1 MKVNKKKALIAGL
14 GISLSLA
21 VLFGIYSAVAYA
33 TPISTRDVSYTTA
46 YSEEGSLKHYGLF
59 SNETVYQNGTSL
71 EYYPSGITGAIIGE
85 YGYSTSPEASGSYK
99 IEIHSNYYVSVNRKS
114 VYLLNRTAE
123 IASGTFDGSFSVPVE
138 FNMTSL
144 GEELRTIR
152 EGTDLHRAENE
163 VYLTVTVGIDGR
175 EPFTQKIQ
183 LKKDT
188 SGMLSLDGAS
198 KEYQKVERNVSITE
212 NSVGFLGTNVRDST
226 ARKVFPAMALLFA
239 IPPLGFGYSKREK
252 RPKDELASLR
262 KYVVEGKSPEGT
274 RKVELKT
281 PEDLKR
287 VFELVDRP
295 IVHDGSGK
303 WDIYSI
309 ADGDTVYEYQQL

>member
-21 VLFGIYSAVAYA
+21 VLFGVYSVIAYA
-33 TPISTRDVSYTTA
+33 TPVSTRDVSYTTA
-46 YSEEGSLKHYGLF
+46 YSEGGSLRHYALF

-71 EYYPSGITGAIIGE
+71 KYYPSGITDVIRGE
-85 YGYSTSPEASGSYK
+85 YRYSTSPGASGSYK
-99 IEIHSNYYVSVNRKS
+99 IEMHSNYYVSVNRKP
-114 VYLLNRTAE
+114 VYLLNRTTE
-123 IASGTFDGSFSVPVE
+123 IASGNFAGSFSVPVK

-144 GEELRTIR
+144 GEELKKIR

-163 VYLTVTVGIDGR
+163 VYLTVTVSINGR

-188 SGMLSLDGAS
+188 SGMLSLDGAT
-198 KEYQKVERNVSITE
+198 KDYQKVERNVSITE
-212 NSVGFLGTNVRDST
+212 NSVGFVGTSVKDST

-239 IPPLGFGYSKREK
+239 VPPLGFVYSKREK
-252 RPKDELASLR
+252 KPKDELASLR

-295 IVHDGSGK
+295 IVHDGSNEG
-303 WDIYSI
+303 DVYSI